1 MSYKVIMNNL
11 LNTNTYKL
19 SSNFNYF
26 LDLSYSTIMVTL
38 NTRYFVF
45 KLPFLFFYKQDDA
58 SSNFIFLS
66 RFHYVTFL
74 KHLFNFYDKLSS
86 FYYFNL
92 KLKGLGYRV
101 FRISKFLIK
110 IFLNRSNFFYMHISS
125 KVLLKY
131 RTRRFFFISTDLGT
145 LKVLIINLLLLK
157 EFIIYRVNGIYY
169 PRQILLIKPGKNKFR

>member
-1 MSYKVIMNNL
+1 MNYLSNSYNL
-11 LNTNTYKL
+11 I
-19 SSNFNYF
+19 SNFNYF
-26 LDLSYSTIMVTL
+26 LNLSYSTIMIIL
-38 NTRYFVF
+38 NSRYFVF
-45 KLPFLFFYKQDDA
+45 KLPFLFFYKKIKD
-58 SSNFIFLS
+58 SNDSFIFLS
-66 RFHYVTFL
+66 KFHYKTFI

-131 RTRRFFFISTDLGT
+131 RTRRFFFISTDIST

-169 PRQILLIKPGKNKFR
+169 PRQIILIKPGKNKFR

>member
-1 MSYKVIMNNL
+1 MNYLLNSYKFI
-11 LNTNTYKL
+11 Y
-19 SSNFNYF
+19 NFNYF
-26 LDLSYSTIMVTL
+26 LNLSYSTIMVLL

-45 KLPFLFFYKQDDA
+45 KLPFLFFYKE
-58 SSNFIFLS
+58 SNESFNFIFLS
-66 RFHYVTFL
+66 KFHFKTFI

-101 FRISKFLIK
+101 FRISKSLIK

>member
-1 MSYKVIMNNL
+1 MSYKTIMNNI
-11 LNTNTYKL
+11 LNSYKL
-19 SSNFNYF
+19 TSNFNYY
-26 LDLSYSTIMVTL
+26 LNLSYSTIMVTL

-45 KLPFLFFYKQDDA
+45 KLPFLFFYKQDKE

-74 KHLFNFYDKLSS
+74 RHLFNFYDRLSN

-101 FRISKFLIK
+101 FKISKFLIK

-125 KVLLKY
+125 KILLKY
-131 RTRRFFFISTDLGT
+131 RTRRFFFISTDLGE

-157 EFIIYRVNGIYY
+157 EFVIYRVNGIYY

>member
-19 SSNFNYF
+19 VSNFNYF
-26 LDLSYSTIMVTL
+26 LDLSYSTIMVAL

-45 KLPFLFFYKQDDA
+45 KLPFLFFYKQDGA

>member
-1 MSYKVIMNNL
+1 MNYLTNSYKLI
-11 LNTNTYKL
+11 
-19 SSNFNYF
+19 SNFNYF
-26 LDLSYSTIMVTL
+26 LNLSYSTIMIIL
-38 NTRYFVF
+38 NSRYFVF
-45 KLPFLFFYKQDDA
+45 KLPFLFFYKKSND

-66 RFHYVTFL
+66 KFHYKTFI

-131 RTRRFFFISTDLGT
+131 RTRRFFFISSDLGT

>member
-1 MSYKVIMNNL
+1 MNYL
-11 LNTNTYKL
+11 TNTYKL
-19 SSNFNYF
+19 IYNFNYF
-26 LDLSYSTIMVTL
+26 LDLSYSKIIINL
-38 NTRYFVF
+38 NTRYFLF
-45 KLPFLFFYKQDDA
+45 KLPFIFFYKQNKE
-58 SSNFIFLS
+58 SSNFIFFS
-66 RFHYVTFL
+66 
-74 KHLFNFYDKLSS
+74 KFN

-145 LKVLIINLLLLK
+145 LKVLVINLLLLK

>member
-1 MSYKVIMNNL
+1 MSYKAIMNYNYL
-11 LNTNTYKL
+11 SNSYKL
-19 SSNFNYF
+19 VSNFNYF
-26 LDLSYSTIMVTL
+26 LDLSYSTIMINL
-38 NTRYFVF
+38 NTRYFIF
-45 KLPFLFFYKQDDA
+45 KLPFLFFFKESKE
-58 SSNFIFLS
+58 SSSFIFLS

-145 LKVLIINLLLLK
+145 LKVLVINLLLLK

>member
-1 MSYKVIMNNL
+1 MPYQNIMNYFLNSYKFS
-11 LNTNTYKL
+11 TQ
-19 SSNFNYF
+19 FNYF
-26 LDLSYSTIMVTL
+26 LDLSYSTITVFL

-45 KLPFLFFYKQDDA
+45 KLPFLFFYKKNKE

-66 RFHYVTFL
+66 RFHYITFIR
-74 KHLFNFYDKLSS
+74 HLFNFYDKLSN

-125 KVLLKY
+125 KILLKY

-145 LKVLIINLLLLK
+145 LKILVINLLLLK

>member
-1 MSYKVIMNNL
+1 MNYLSNSYKF
-11 LNTNTYKL
+11 

-26 LDLSYSTIMVTL
+26 LNLSYSTIMVLL

-45 KLPFLFFYKQDDA
+45 KLPFLFYYKI
-58 SSNFIFLS
+58 SNNFSNFIFLS
-66 RFHYVTFL
+66 KFHYKTFI

>member
-1 MSYKVIMNNL
+1 MNYLSNSYKFI
-11 LNTNTYKL
+11 Y
-19 SSNFNYF
+19 NFNYF
-26 LDLSYSTIMVTL
+26 LNLSYSTIMVLL

-45 KLPFLFFYKQDDA
+45 KLPFLFFYKESNE

-66 RFHYVTFL
+66 KFHYKSFV

-101 FRISKFLIK
+101 FRISKSLIK

>member
-1 MSYKVIMNNL
+1 MPYKDIMNYL
-11 LNTNTYKL
+11 TNTYKL
-19 SSNFNYF
+19 IYNFNYF
-26 LDLSYSTIMVTL
+26 LDLSYSKIVINL
-38 NTRYFVF
+38 NTRYFLF
-45 KLPFLFFYKQDDA
+45 KLPFLFFYKQNKEF
-58 SSNFIFLS
+58 SNFIFLS
-66 RFHYVTFL
+66 RFHYKTFI
-74 KHLFNFYDKLSS
+74 KHLFNFYDKLFN

-145 LKVLIINLLLLK
+145 LKVLVINLLLLK

>member
-1 MSYKVIMNNL
+1 MNYL
-11 LNTNTYKL
+11 TNTYKL
-19 SSNFNYF
+19 IYNFNYF
-26 LDLSYSTIMVTL
+26 LDLSYSKIIINL
-38 NTRYFVF
+38 NTRYFLF
-45 KLPFLFFYKQDDA
+45 KLPFIFFYKQNKE
-58 SSNFIFLS
+58 SSNFIFFS
-66 RFHYVTFL
+66 KFHYKTFI
-74 KHLFNFYDKLSS
+74 KHL
-86 FYYFNL
+86 FNL

-145 LKVLIINLLLLK
+145 LKVLVINLLLLK

>member
-1 MSYKVIMNNL
+1 MNYLLNSYKLI
-11 LNTNTYKL
+11 
-19 SSNFNYF
+19 SNFSYF
-26 LDLSYSTIMVTL
+26 LNLSYSTIMINL

-45 KLPFLFFYKQDDA
+45 KLPFLFFYKQNNEM
-58 SSNFIFLS
+58 SKFIFLS
-66 RFHYVTFL
+66 RFHYITFI

-125 KVLLKY
+125 KILLKY

>member
-1 MSYKVIMNNL
+1 MPYKNIMNYLLNSYKL
-11 LNTNTYKL
+11 LI
-19 SSNFNYF
+19 NFNYF
-26 LDLSYSTIMVTL
+26 LNLSYNTIIVNL
-38 NTRYFVF
+38 NTRFFLF
-45 KLPFLFFYKQDDA
+45 KLPFRFFFKQNKDSTD
-58 SSNFIFLS
+58 FIFLS
-66 RFHYVTFL
+66 RFHYITFI
-74 KHLFNFYDKLSS
+74 KHLFNFYDKLFA

-110 IFLNRSNFFYMHISS
+110 IFLNRSNFFYLHISY

-131 RTRRFFFISTDLGT
+131 RTRRFFFISTDLVS
-145 LKVLIINLLLLK
+145 LRVLVINLLLLK

>member
-1 MSYKVIMNNL
+1 MNYLYYN
-11 LNTNTYKL
+11 YKL
-19 SSNFNYF
+19 ASNFTYF
-26 LDLSYSTIMVTL
+26 LNLSYNIIIIIL

-45 KLPFLFFYKQDDA
+45 KLPFLFYHKVSEE
-58 SSNFIFLS
+58 SSNFIFLN
-66 RFHYVTFL
+66 RFHYITFI
-74 KHLFNFYDKLSS
+74 KHLFSFYDKLSN

-110 IFLNRSNFFYMHISS
+110 IFLNRSNFFYMHISP

-131 RTRRFFFISTDLGT
+131 RTRRFFFISTHLGSLKT
-145 LKVLIINLLLLK
+145 LIVNLLLLK

-169 PRQILLIKPGKNKFR
+169 QRQILLIKPGKNKFR

>member
-1 MSYKVIMNNL
+1 MNSLLNSYKLI
-11 LNTNTYKL
+11 Y
-19 SSNFNYF
+19 NFNYF
-26 LDLSYSTIMVTL
+26 LNLSYSTIMINL
-38 NTRYFVF
+38 NSRYFVL
-45 KLPFLFFYKQDDA
+45 KLPFLYFYKQN
-58 SSNFIFLS
+58 SEYSNFIFLS

-74 KHLFNFYDKLSS
+74 RHLFNFYEKLSS

-101 FRISKFLIK
+101 FVISKFLIK

-131 RTRRFFFISTDLGT
+131 RTRRFFFISTDLCT
-145 LKVLIINLLLLK
+145 LQVLIINLLLLK

-169 PRQILLIKPGKNKFR
+169 PRQIILIKPGKNKFR

>member
-1 MSYKVIMNNL
+1 MNYLLNSYKFI
-11 LNTNTYKL
+11 Y
-19 SSNFNYF
+19 NFNYF
-26 LDLSYSTIMVTL
+26 LNLSYSTIMVLL

-45 KLPFLFFYKQDDA
+45 KLPFLFFYKESNE

-66 RFHYVTFL
+66 KFHFKTFI

-101 FRISKFLIK
+101 FRISKSLIK

>member
-1 MSYKVIMNNL
+1 MNYFLNSYKFI
-11 LNTNTYKL
+11 Y
-19 SSNFNYF
+19 NFNYF
-26 LDLSYSTIMVTL
+26 LNLSYSTIMVLL

-45 KLPFLFFYKQDDA
+45 KLPFLFFYKESNE

-66 RFHYVTFL
+66 KFHFKTFI

-101 FRISKFLIK
+101 FRISKSLIK

>member
-1 MSYKVIMNNL
+1 MNYLLNSYKLV
-11 LNTNTYKL
+11 
-19 SSNFNYF
+19 SNFSYF
-26 LDLSYSTIMVTL
+26 LDLSYSIIIIIL

-45 KLPFLFFYKQDDA
+45 KLPFLFYYKENKESFY
-58 SSNFIFLS
+58 FLFLN
-66 RFHYVTFL
+66 RFHYITFI
-74 KHLFNFYDKLSS
+74 KHFFSFYDKLSN

-131 RTRRFFFISTDLGT
+131 RTRRFFFISTHLGALKT
-145 LKVLIINLLLLK
+145 LIVNLLLLK